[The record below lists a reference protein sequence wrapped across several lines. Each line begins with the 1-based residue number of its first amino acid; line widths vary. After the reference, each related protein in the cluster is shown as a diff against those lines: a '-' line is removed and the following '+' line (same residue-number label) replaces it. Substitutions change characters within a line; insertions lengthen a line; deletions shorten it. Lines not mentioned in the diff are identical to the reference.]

1 MRPLSDLDNLVKSRQ
16 IDSDIERFLAQGGQ
30 IKKFTNNAVLEKAV
44 KTLRANG
51 KKLIKAETMYKI
63 LQTVELGELKAE
75 LKKQGLKLHK
85 SGKYWRLLPAFSIK
99 D

>member
-1 MRPLSDLDNLVKSRQ
+1 MRPLADLNNLAKSRQ
-16 IDSDIERFLAQGGQ
+16 IDSDIERFLANGGQ
-30 IKKFTNNAVLEKAV
+30 IKKFTNNVLLEKAV
-44 KTLRANG
+44 KTLRENG
-51 KKLIKAETMYKI
+51 KKLIKAETMYQV
-63 LQTVELGELKAE
+63 LQTVGLIELKAE

>member
-1 MRPLSDLDNLVKSRQ
+1 MRPLSDLNNLVKSRQ

-30 IKKFTNNAVLEKAV
+30 IKKFTNNILLEKAV

-51 KKLIKAETMYKI
+51 KKLIRADTMYQV
-63 LQTVELGELKAE
+63 LQTVGLIELKAE
-75 LKKQGLKLHK
+75 LKKQHLKLHK

>member
-1 MRPLSDLDNLVKSRQ
+1 MRPLSDLDNLAKSRQ
-16 IDSDIERFLAQGGQ
+16 IDSDIERFLANGGQ
-30 IKKFTNNAVLEKAV
+30 IKKFTNNVLLERAV

-51 KKLIKAETMYKI
+51 KKLIRADTMYQI
-63 LQTVELGELKAE
+63 LQTVELIELKAE